1 MTYESYETSVETS
14 QPVELYTVTLGS
26 TVWYYTSGAL
36 AVTIGGTTW
45 EPLAG
50 LSRTAQPQSQEDQ
63 DQQVEIT
70 LPASTPVVR
79 FFIASV
85 PGQSVEIVV
94 ERIQILDVTEARMVM
109 YSGLVQSVTF
119 EDGGTKAVLSVV
131 TSQSAFSKA
140 VPRDVYSA
148 VCNHVLFDDRCGLAE
163 ASWRV
168 TAEVLSIV
176 GNVIEIDGLSS
187 EADGYYTAGF
197 IELTGSAPDFRVILA
212 HATDFVTVAL
222 PFGTSPL
229 GELVRVYAGCAH
241 DPTTCQAKFNNLIN
255 FGGFPFVPTK
265 NPFQTGLK

>member
-1 MTYESYETSVETS
+1 MTYESLETSVETS
-14 QPVELYTVTLGS
+14 QPVELYTIALGS
-26 TVWYYTSGAL
+26 TFWYYTSGA
-36 AVTIGGTTW
+36 VSVVIGGTTW
-45 EPLAG
+45 LPLSI
-50 LSRTAQPQSQEDQ
+50 SRTSQQQSQEDQ
-63 DQQVEIT
+63 DQQVEVT

-79 FFIASV
+79 FFVASV
-85 PGQSVEIVV
+85 PGQEVEITV
-94 ERIQILDVTEARMVM
+94 ERIQALDGTQTRMVM
-109 YSGLVQSVTF
+109 YAGVVQSVTF
-119 EDGGTKAVLSVV
+119 ENGATTAVLSVV
-131 TSQSAFSKA
+131 TAQSAFSKA
-140 VPRDVYSA
+140 IPRDVYSA
-148 VCNHVLFDDRCGLAE
+148 VCNHVLFDARCGLAE

-197 IELTGSAPDFRVILA
+197 IELIGSAPDFRVILA
-212 HATDFVTVAL
+212 HATDFATVAL

-229 GELVRVYAGCAH
+229 GNLVRVYAGCAH

>member
-14 QPVELYTVTLGS
+14 QPVELYTITLGS
-26 TVWYYTSGAL
+26 TVWYYTSGAI

-45 EPLAG
+45 EPLSI
-50 LSRTAQPQSQEDQ
+50 SRTSQEQSQEDQ
-63 DQQVEIT
+63 DQQVEVT
-70 LPASTPVVR
+70 LPASTPVCR

-94 ERIQILDVTEARMVM
+94 ERIQALDVGETRMVM
-109 YSGLVQSVTF
+109 YAGIVQSVTF

-131 TSQSAFSKA
+131 TSQAAFSKA

-148 VCNHVLFDDRCGLAE
+148 VCNHILFDDRCGLAE

-176 GNVIEIDGLSS
+176 GNVLTIDGLSG

-197 IELTGSAPDFRVILA
+197 IELTGSAPDFRVILDHTGDEA
-212 HATDFVTVAL
+212 TVAL